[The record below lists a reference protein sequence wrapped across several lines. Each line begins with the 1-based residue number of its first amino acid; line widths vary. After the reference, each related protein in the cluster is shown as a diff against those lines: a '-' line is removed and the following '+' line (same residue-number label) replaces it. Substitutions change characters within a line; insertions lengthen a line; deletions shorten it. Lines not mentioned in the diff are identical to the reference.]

1 MFMNESL
8 VFRNGKVT
16 NYTHVSASIR
26 EEHFIT
32 KEPELAYYRDG
43 KAQQTVFKG
52 MKLEGGW

>member
-1 MFMNESL
+1 M
-8 VFRNGKVT
+8 T
-16 NYTHVSASIR
+16 NYTHREAAIK

-52 MKLEGGW
+52 LKLNEK